1 MIIMTSITLSS
12 QIICTLIYFFRALNL
27 SIIKT
32 YYAINKIRNA
42 YDIDN
47 AITKYDVILRDYGY

>member
-12 QIICTLIYFFRALNL
+12 KIICTLIYFFRALNL

-32 YYAINKIRNA
+32 YYAINIIRNA